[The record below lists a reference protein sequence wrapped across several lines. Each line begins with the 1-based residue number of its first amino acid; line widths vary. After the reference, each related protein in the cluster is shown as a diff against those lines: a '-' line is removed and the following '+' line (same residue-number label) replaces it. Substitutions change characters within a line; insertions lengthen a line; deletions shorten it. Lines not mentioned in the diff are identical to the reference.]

1 MIVKIKT
8 HKKPSFRKLLEYMLN
23 DKDRLSDRDNRSF
36 LITHNLKGR
45 NIETWVK
52 QFQQNETY
60 RKHKRKNSVYVNHEI
75 LSWHRD
81 DVKNISA
88 DKLRDMVREYLTMR
102 NPNGMYVAVPH
113 FDRDHFHVH
122 ICSSG
127 IQYRN
132 GKSMR
137 MSRQEF
143 ADLKKNIQEYQIEKF
158 PELSKSVVEHG
169 RKKNRRILTDEERHY
184 TQRTGKQTKKDEL
197 LSILNDCSTHAKT
210 QDEFFAQLK
219 ENNLQPYKRGGKI
232 TGVIFGKRKYRF
244 KRMGIDLAQ
253 FKSVEKGNSRE
264 NELQKLREKTKE
276 KNVRRSRRH

>member
-23 DKDRLSDRDNRSF
+23 DKDRLSDKDNRSF
-36 LITHNLKGR
+36 LITHNLKGKG
-45 NIETWVK
+45 IDTWVK

-60 RKHKRKNSVYVNHEI
+60 RKRKRKNSVYVNHEI

-137 MSRQEF
+137 MSRKEF

-169 RKKNRRILTDEERHY
+169 KKKNRRILTDGERHY
-184 TQRTGKQTKKDEL
+184 TERTGKQTKKDEL
-197 LSILNDCSTHAKT
+197 LSILNDCSTHAISSE
-210 QDEFFAQLK
+210 DFFAQLK
-219 ENNLQPYKRGGKI
+219 ENNLQSYERGGKV
-232 TGVIFGKRKYRF
+232 TGVIYNKRKYRF
-244 KRMGIDLAQ
+244 KKLGIDLAQ
-253 FKSVEKGNSRE
+253 FKSVEKGIGRE
-264 NELQKLREKTKE
+264 NELKELREKTKA
-276 KNVRRSRRH
+276 KNIRRSRRH

>member
-23 DKDRLSDRDNRSF
+23 DKDRLSDKDNRSF
-36 LITHNLKGR
+36 LMTHNLRGKG
-45 NIETWVK
+45 IDTWVK
-52 QFQQNETY
+52 QFQENETY

-75 LSWHRD
+75 LSWHKD
-81 DVKNISA
+81 DVKHMSA
-88 DKLRDMVREYLTMR
+88 DTLRDMTREYLTLR

-127 IQYRN
+127 IQYRT

-143 ADLKKNIQEYQIEKF
+143 HELKKNIQEYQIEKF

-169 RKKNRRILTDEERHY
+169 KKKNRRILTDEERY
-184 TQRTGKQTKKDEL
+184 YRERTGKQTKKDEL
-197 LSILNDCSTHAKT
+197 LAILNDCLMHAKT
-210 QDEFFAQLK
+210 QEDFFARLK
-219 ENNLQPYKRGGKI
+219 GNNVQPYERGGKI

-244 KRMGIDLAQ
+244 KRLGIDLTQ
-253 FKSVEKGNSRE
+253 FKSVEKENSRE
-264 NELQKLREKTKE
+264 KELRNVREKTKE
-276 KNVRRSRRH
+276 KNVRRSRR

>member
-23 DKDRLSDRDNRSF
+23 DKDRLSDKDNRSF
-36 LITHNLKGR
+36 LITHNMKGKG
-45 NIETWVK
+45 IDTWVK
-52 QFQQNETY
+52 QFQYNETF
-60 RKHKRKNSVYVNHEI
+60 RKHKRKNSVYVHHEI

-81 DVKNISA
+81 DIKNISA
-88 DKLRDMVREYLTMR
+88 DKLRDMVREYLPMR

-137 MSRQEF
+137 MSRKEF
-143 ADLKKNIQEYQIEKF
+143 AELKKNIQEYQIEKF

-169 RKKNRRILTDEERHY
+169 KKKNRRILTDEEHHY
-184 TQRTGKQTKKDEL
+184 TERTGKQTKKDEL
-197 LSILNDCSTHAKT
+197 LSILNDCSAHAT
-210 QDEFFAQLK
+210 SMEDFFERMK
-219 ENNLQPYKRGGKI
+219 ENNLQPYERNGKI
-232 TGVIFGKRKYRF
+232 TGVIYNKRKYRF
-244 KRMGIDLAQ
+244 KRLGIDLVQ
-253 FKSVEKGNSRE
+253 FKSLQKENSRE